1 MPKKMISVE
10 VESSGYDLGQAL
22 AKAVAAAKQAKAS
35 GVPVPAQVASDLMAV
50 VGAFAPVASEI
61 SQIGAD
67 IAESRE
73 EFVKGLNIAAYDIY
87 DAALK

>member
-1 MPKKMISVE
+1 MPKKKIEVE
-10 VESSGYDLGQAL
+10 VEGSGYDLGQAI

-35 GVPVPAQVASDLMAV
+35 GVPVPAQIAADLMAV
-50 VGAFAPVASEI
+50 VGAFAPVAGELSE
-61 SQIGAD
+61 IGAD

-87 DAALK
+87 AAALG